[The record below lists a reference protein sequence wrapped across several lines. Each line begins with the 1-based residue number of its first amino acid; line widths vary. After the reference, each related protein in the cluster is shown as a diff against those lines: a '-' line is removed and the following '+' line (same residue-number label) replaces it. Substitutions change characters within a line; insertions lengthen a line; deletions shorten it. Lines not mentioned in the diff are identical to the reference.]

1 MTATALS
8 PTEIEV
14 SWKEVPDISRNG
26 IIIMYEVQYEPLET
40 FNGTISIET
49 VNTSEPVLML
59 NLTDLEE
66 YVEYNIS
73 VRAYTST
80 GPGPYSDPM
89 TVRTETNGRLITTE
103 QQVSVPRMLYRSSRA
118 TSECNSHCL
127 IIY

>member
-14 SWKEVPDISRNG
+14 SWKEVPAISQNG
-26 IIIMYEVQYEPLET
+26 EIIIYEVQYEPLET

-49 VNTSEPVLML
+49 VNTSEPVLM
-59 NLTDLEE
+59 TDLEE

-89 TVRTETNGRLITTE
+89 TVRTETNGRLKIME
-103 QQVSVPRMLYRSSRA
+103 QQVLVPRMLYRSSRA

>member
-14 SWKEVPDISRNG
+14 SWKEVPAISRNG
-26 IIIMYEVQYEPLET
+26 TIIMYELQYEPLET
-40 FNGTISIET
+40 FNGTTFIET

-73 VRAYTST
+73 VRAHTST
-80 GPGPYSDPM
+80 GPGPYSDPV
-89 TVRTETNGRLITTE
+89 TVRTDTDSKTHPGLELQHSYFLAQIQMQLHKR
-103 QQVSVPRMLYRSSRA
+103 
-118 TSECNSHCL
+118 
-127 IIY
+127 